1 LTPLSAAS
9 YTFGLSSEALF
20 WREITVAYA
29 IIQAGGKQFRVNEGD
44 IVQVPSLTAE
54 VGSSVQFDALLTA
67 DGDQVKVGDST
78 GGQRVTGTVVEH
90 GRARKVIV
98 FKKKRRKQYKKT
110 HGHRQNFT
118 AVRIEAFGGASK
130 ESE

>member
-1 LTPLSAAS
+1 M
-9 YTFGLSSEALF
+9 
-20 WREITVAYA
+20 AYA

-54 VGSSVQFDALLTA
+54 VGSSVEFDALLAA
-67 DGDQVKVGDST
+67 DGDDFKIGVE
-78 GGQRVTGTVVEH
+78 GQRVTGTVVEH
-90 GRARKVIV
+90 GRAKKIIV

-118 AVRIEAFGGASK
+118 AVRIESVGGGASEK
-130 ESE
+130 SE

>member
-1 LTPLSAAS
+1 M
-9 YTFGLSSEALF
+9 
-20 WREITVAYA
+20 AYA

-44 IVQVPSLTAE
+44 VVQVPSLTAE
-54 VGSSVQFDALLTA
+54 VGSSVEFDALLTA
-67 DGDQVKVGDST
+67 DGDEVKIAGSLA
-78 GGQRVTGTVVEH
+78 GHRVTGTVVEH

-118 AVRIEAFGGASK
+118 AVRIESLGGASN